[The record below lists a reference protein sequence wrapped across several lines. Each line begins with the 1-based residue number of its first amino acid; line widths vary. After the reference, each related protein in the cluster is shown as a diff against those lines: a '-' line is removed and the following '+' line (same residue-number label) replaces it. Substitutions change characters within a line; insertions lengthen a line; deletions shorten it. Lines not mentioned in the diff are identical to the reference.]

1 MELHLI
7 ELTTKEEMLAQY
19 DVMLHLYTN
28 FTYEKYD
35 AYLTDMIPHN
45 YKQIA
50 VFERDVCVGLSGLW
64 SGTKLWSGKY
74 LEIDNFIVHPD
85 HRKKGIGKMMTDY
98 VDAKAK
104 ELGCTMIVLRCF
116 YRKLQCTS
124 FLLQSRIRSQRFSF
138 LKNYQRRRFILR
150 MLLLI
155 ENSFHK
161 SSRISASPM
170 VKITIQL
177 SIFVPIDLF
186 KRK

>member
-1 MELHLI
+1 MDLHLI

-50 VFERDVCVGLSGLW
+50 VFEGDVCVGLSGLW

-104 ELGCTMIVLRCF
+104 ELGCTMIVLDAFTGNFNAHRF
-116 YRKLQCTS
+116 YYNQGYAPKG
-124 FLLQSRIRSQRFSF
+124 FHF
-138 LKNYQRRRFILR
+138 LKIIN
-150 MLLLI
+150 
-155 ENSFHK
+155 EDG
-161 SSRISASPM
+161 
-170 VKITIQL
+170 L
-177 SIFVPIDLF
+177 S
-186 KRK
+186 